1 MKDTL
6 KFFEIAKPLPLT
18 SDDAQ
23 VQLGVHL
30 EEITE
35 MFVDGLGFHHGAIV
49 VEQLSGLAD
58 RYKKNTDMHF
68 IADIDKVALLDSLA
82 DQYVTLIGTARALG
96 FDIEGAIKEVE
107 ASNLS
112 KFYYVGV
119 GQISDLEWIDINQ
132 QKLDIEAQGRC
143 KGAYWERLGEYVVF
157 FDENGKILKSPKT
170 YFEPDLSKFI
180 GE

>member
-35 MFVDGLGFHHGAIV
+35 MFEDGLGFSYQSPV
-49 VEQLSGLAD
+49 VENLKVLAD
-58 RYKKNTDMHF
+58 HYKKNADMHF
-68 IADIDKVALLDSLA
+68 ITDMNKVALLDSLA

-96 FDIEGAIKEVE
+96 FDIEGAVAEVE

-112 KFYYVGV
+112 KFIFVG
-119 GQISDLEWIDINQ
+119 DADITPYQLGEFAEYCNS
-132 QKLDIEAQGRC
+132 IEAEGRY
-143 KGAYWERLGEYVVF
+143 KGVHWVRIGEYVVF
-157 FDENGKILKSPKT
+157 FDENGKIMKSPKT

-180 GE
+180 

>member
-18 SDDAQ
+18 SEDAQ

-35 MFVDGLGFHHGAIV
+35 MLEDGLGLDDVLID
-49 VEQLSGLAD
+49 ELNDWSGLLKSK
-58 RYKKNTDMHF
+58 RIGNVFGDM
-68 IADIDKVALLDSLA
+68 DKITLLDSLA

-96 FDIEGAIKEVE
+96 FDIEGAVKEVE

-112 KFYYVGV
+112 KFYFVGV

-132 QKLDIEAQGRC
+132 QKLAIEAQGRY
-143 KGAYWERLGEYVVF
+143 KGVYWERLGEYVVF
-157 FDENGKILKSPKT
+157 FDENGKILKCPKT
-170 YFEPDLSKFI
+170 YFEPDLTKFI

>member
-35 MFVDGLGFHHGAIV
+35 MLNEGLGLDNSLTYELEGWAGTLKSKGV
-49 VEQLSGLAD
+49 VDFVE
-58 RYKKNTDMHF
+58 DM
-68 IADIDKVALLDSLA
+68 DKVALLDSLA
-82 DQYVTLIGTARALG
+82 DQYVTLIGTGRALG
-96 FDIEGAIKEVE
+96 FDIEGAVKEVE

-112 KFYYVGV
+112 KFVFVGKEQLTNIQK
-119 GQISDLEWIDINQ
+119 GEFMEQALE
-132 QKLDIEAQGRC
+132 IEAQGRY
-143 KGAYWERLGEYVVF
+143 KGVHWKQVGEYVVYY
-157 FDENGKILKSPKT
+157 DESGKIMKSPFN
-170 YFEPDLSKFI
+170 YFEPDLTKFV